1 MSRLYIEGDEARFIH
16 KDIYLIDV
24 EFFSGEKL
32 EDLEP
37 RRLFPLSGLTKYIT
51 LLDEKGV
58 EKAIVRNIDTLI
70 PESKAILEDCLK
82 EYYMIPKINEII
94 DCNNKFGI
102 LKWITDTDRGV
113 CEFTINNIH
122 SDIKVLYGNRIII
135 RDSND
140 NRYEIPNA
148 DLLNKKS
155 KGILNSF
162 I

>member
-1 MSRLYIEGDEARFIH
+1 MPRFYIEGDEARFIR
-16 KDIYLIDV
+16 KDLFLIDV
-24 EFFSGEKL
+24 EFYTGDKF

-51 LLDEKGV
+51 LLDDKGV

-70 PESKAILEDCLK
+70 PDSKAILEDCLK
-82 EYYMIPKINEII
+82 EYYMIPKIYEIT
-94 DCNNKFGI
+94 DCITKLGI
-102 LKWITDTDRGV
+102 LKWIADTDRGI
-113 CEFTINNIH
+113 CEFSIQNIH

-135 RDSND
+135 KDSND

-148 DLLNKKS
+148 DNLNKKS
-155 KGILNSF
+155 KSILNSF

>member
-1 MSRLYIEGDEARFIH
+1 MPRFYIEGDEARFIR
-16 KDIYLIDV
+16 KDIFLIDV
-24 EFFSGEKL
+24 EFFNGEKL
-32 EDLEP
+32 LDLEP

-51 LLDEKGV
+51 LLDDKGI
-58 EKAIVRNIDTLI
+58 EKAIIRNVETLI
-70 PESKAILEDCLK
+70 PESREILEDCLK
-82 EYYMIPKINEII
+82 EYYMIPKIKEIT
-94 DCNNKFGI
+94 DCINKFGI

-113 CEFTINNIH
+113 CEFTIRNIH

-148 DLLNKKS
+148 DLMNRKS
-155 KGILNSF
+155 KTILNSF